1 MFWVLLF
8 AFFSILIS
16 LISKKRLKE
25 SRTSEKTKAV
35 LVNAA
40 QYLKEYH
47 SDIVESFVNSGSS
60 KISKIYLTDKY
71 FQVKFGGS
79 EREWDGVTLSAVIDS
94 SEPGETQARVFL
106 DDQRF
111 LINGNVLILTDPEEN
126 YKDGELTLEYD
137 AKKIN
142 KKSELFT
149 DDLILIRGKKDEIIA
164 AFLFLIVKKQYDEK
178 RADLENIHIADF
190 INLTERKDQN
200 VG

>member
-71 FQVKFGGS
+71 LVRKWIS
-79 EREWDGVTLSAVIDS
+79 DE
-94 SEPGETQARVFL
+94 
-106 DDQRF
+106 
-111 LINGNVLILTDPEEN
+111 
-126 YKDGELTLEYD
+126 
-137 AKKIN
+137 
-142 KKSELFT
+142 KSE
-149 DDLILIRGKKDEIIA
+149 
-164 AFLFLIVKKQYDEK
+164 V
-178 RADLENIHIADF
+178 NSS
-190 INLTERKDQN
+190 
-200 VG
+200 